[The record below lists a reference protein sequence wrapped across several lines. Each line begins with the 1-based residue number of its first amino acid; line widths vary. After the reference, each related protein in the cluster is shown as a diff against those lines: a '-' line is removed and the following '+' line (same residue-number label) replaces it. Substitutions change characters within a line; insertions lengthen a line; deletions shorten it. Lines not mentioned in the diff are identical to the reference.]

1 MISSHPSLDDICKDA
16 RFHVRAH
23 SQLPGPEQGRS
34 FGRAP
39 FYPLRHGRKGGERG
53 SGESRDRLCMAIP
66 QNTETV
72 GREAWTRRP
81 VPGSLHRA
89 FWLLSYQPII
99 CQDPWCFYFPARR
112 MYDFFF
118 FPPLDEVKYF
128 LKVSRAG
135 GTRRPR
141 SGRARSVEGAMWT
154 RSWSPAAPDLVEGSK
169 PGPGRRREDRPQPVG
184 RDSRMRPPGTRHVTV
199 VLNKLRFFF
208 FFFSVASLTRDTH
221 FERLVI
227 HFA

>member
-1 MISSHPSLDDICKDA
+1 MAGL
-16 RFHVRAH
+16 
-23 SQLPGPEQGRS
+23 RS
-34 FGRAP
+34 TC
-39 FYPLRHGRKGGERG
+39 YVKVERVG
-53 SGESRDRLCMAIP
+53 SG
-66 QNTETV
+66 
-72 GREAWTRRP
+72 G
-81 VPGSLHRA
+81 PGSPETGFAWPSPRTQRPWAGRRGLGVPCRGVSTVPPGYYHVSPSFARTRGA
-89 FWLLSYQPII
+89 FISQPEECMI
-99 CQDPWCFYFPARR
+99 
-112 MYDFFF
+112 FFF

-199 VLNKLRFFF
+199 VLNKLRFFCF
-208 FFFSVASLTRDTH
+208 FFLAWH
-221 FERLVI
+221 
-227 HFA
+227 H